1 MISKCRFIFTDFC
14 VIIWFFTK
22 LLISRILYSTA
33 VNTVFVGK
41 PLILG
46 ILFSISLI
54 LVSFY
59 LYQELYFLTVLPVSY
74 LGFKINLLVS
84 MLFILATNLS

>member
-46 ILFSISLI
+46 ILFSVSLI
-54 LVSFY
+54 LVSCSD
-59 LYQELYFLTVLPVSY
+59 LLTSP
-74 LGFKINLLVS
+74 LVS
-84 MLFILATNLS
+84 GIVFSDCFACQKTVFFGF